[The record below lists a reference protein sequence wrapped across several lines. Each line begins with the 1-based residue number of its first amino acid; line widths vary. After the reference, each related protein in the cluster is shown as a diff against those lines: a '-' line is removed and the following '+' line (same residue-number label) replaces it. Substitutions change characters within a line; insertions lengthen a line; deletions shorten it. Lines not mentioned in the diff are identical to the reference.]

1 MATLKFIRITEQ
13 TEKAVK
19 VTVREA
25 GYDLEK
31 FKPVSEKYFWIPK
44 SVCQNFT
51 ETSVDV
57 SDWFFNKNIAVDTYG
72 AFMKSLANS

>member
-1 MATLKFIRITEQ
+1 MATLNFIRIAEQ

-19 VTVREA
+19 VIVRES

-31 FKPVSEKYFWIPK
+31 FKTVYEKYFWLPK
-44 SVCQNFT
+44 SVCSNLT
-51 ETSVDV
+51 ETSVEV
-57 SDWFFNKNIAVDTYG
+57 AAWFYEKNIAADVYG